1 MRLGFLCLTI
11 KMRLGFLCFTI
22 KMRLGFLGLTQ
33 TLTRASIS
41 RNSRREM
48 IQIFLSRSRE
58 ANFHVSFSS
67 RFSRIGGKVSL
78 SPLDFQDLKI
88 ISLSF
93 LDPFLFLL
101 STFKNLEKI
110 SLSPLDFQDFLNQHF
125 DNWSLSMICQNMLLS
140 LYHLTTFTFTQLP
153 DWFLTSSW
161 HCVRQRLQKGKV
173 FTTLIFCRV
182 PHHLFSFKQLLMETT
197 KRKEM
202 EGRTKRGCSC
212 TWTIWRMMIA
222 TRRTRLVRISFSEDK
237 K

>member
-1 MRLGFLCLTI
+1 
-11 KMRLGFLCFTI
+11 
-22 KMRLGFLGLTQ
+22 
-33 TLTRASIS
+33 
-41 RNSRREM
+41 M

-67 RFSRIGGKVSL
+67 RFSRMGGKVSL

-101 STFKNLEKI
+101 STFKILEKI

-161 HCVRQRLQKGKV
+161 HCTLSKDCRKGKFLPIWFYVVCLATYSV
-173 FTTLIFCRV
+173 FNNFWWKSNQE
-182 PHHLFSFKQLLMETT
+182 PAFLF
-197 KRKEM
+197 
-202 EGRTKRGCSC
+202 
-212 TWTIWRMMIA
+212 
-222 TRRTRLVRISFSEDK
+222 
-237 K
+237 